1 MGFRY
6 GSGHRRAA
14 VRRAGV
20 VAALAAGVLVGGG
33 SVRVALAAPCCD
45 GAPAGSQEAADQ
57 DEEPEPAAPSHGSN
71 HGLLIIDNSNAD
83 SWLEV
88 DRTLNTL
95 LDSQGTAGSDHDGDG
110 DDGNNGHDG
119 SNGDE
124 GNGSNGNGSN
134 GSDHDG
140 NGHDVDTAAV
150 PREGAP

>member
-119 SNGDE
+119 SNGSGSNGDE
-124 GNGSNGNGSN
+124 GNGSNGS
-134 GSDHDG
+134 GSDHA
-140 NGHDVDTAAV
+140 VDTAAV

>member
-1 MGFRY
+1 M
-6 GSGHRRAA
+6 
-14 VRRAGV
+14 
-20 VAALAAGVLVGGG
+20 
-33 SVRVALAAPCCD
+33 
-45 GAPAGSQEAADQ
+45 
-57 DEEPEPAAPSHGSN
+57 DEEPELPAPSHGSN

-119 SNGDE
+119 SNGDD
-124 GNGSNGNGSN
+124 GSGHGSNGR
-134 GSDHDG
+134 
-140 NGHDVDTAAV
+140 DVDTAAV

>member
-134 GSDHDG
+134 GSGHG
-140 NGHDVDTAAV
+140 SNGRDVDTAAV

>member
-57 DEEPEPAAPSHGSN
+57 DEEPEPAAPSQGSN

-124 GNGSNGNGSN
+124 GNGSNGNGSGHGSN
-134 GSDHDG
+134 GR
-140 NGHDVDTAAV
+140 DVDTAAV

>member
-57 DEEPEPAAPSHGSN
+57 DEEPELPAPSHGSN

-119 SNGDE
+119 SNGS
-124 GNGSNGNGSN
+124 GSNGDDGSGHGSN
-134 GSDHDG
+134 GR
-140 NGHDVDTAAV
+140 DVDTAAV